1 MISLHSSGRSV
12 RACRCMQVEEEDSGE
27 PLVLWAP
34 SEGEG
39 GAVAVDP
46 MLTKWLRP
54 HQREGVAFMFECVAS
69 LRAYE
74 GQGCIL
80 ADDMGLGVSDI
91 IPGLLLQSPRGAFAH
106 RTAKG

>member
-1 MISLHSSGRSV
+1 MVTGMLSSGRLV
-12 RACRCMQVEEEDSGE
+12 RACGACMQVEEEDSGE

-39 GAVAVDP
+39 AAVSVDR

-54 HQREGVAFMFECVAS
+54 HQREGVAFMFECVAG

-80 ADDMGLGVSDI
+80 ADDMGLG
-91 IPGLLLQSPRGAFAH
+91 
-106 RTAKG
+106 

>member
-1 MISLHSSGRSV
+1 
-12 RACRCMQVEEEDSGE
+12 MQVEEEDSGE

-39 GAVAVDP
+39 GAVAVDR

-54 HQREGVAFMFECVAS
+54 HQREGVAFMFECVAG

-80 ADDMGLGVSDI
+80 ADDMGLGCASSYTVCSCC
-91 IPGLLLQSPRGAFAH
+91 IPGVPLLMGTP
-106 RTAKG
+106 KG